1 MNIPRAE
8 HDPVDSLRW
17 PAADETYIVHMLIE
31 QHPAVLTSLRPWFII
46 FNAYC
51 GEPTDGYPGE
61 YRFHFYEPFPVEEF
75 PPHSP
80 VHIYEIVRQYG
91 IGGMAHEAG
100 YATPEE
106 YLRDMISC
114 AGYAN
119 LVIANIQG
127 ASRA

>member
-1 MNIPRAE
+1 MSFSRHQIDSVE
-8 HDPVDSLRW
+8 SLRW
-17 PAADETYIVHMLIE
+17 PAADETYTVHMLIE
-31 QHPAVLTSLRPWFII
+31 QHPPVLTSLRPWFVT

-51 GEPTDGYPGE
+51 GEPSDGHPGE
-61 YRFHFYEPFPVEEF
+61 YRLHFFEPFPVEEF

-80 VHIYEIVRQYG
+80 VHGYEIVRQYG

-106 YLRDMISC
+106 YLRDMILC
-114 AGYAN
+114 AGHAN
-119 LVIANIQG
+119 RVIAHIQG

>member
-1 MNIPRAE
+1 MTFPSPQNDSLE
-8 HDPVDSLRW
+8 SLRW
-17 PAADETYIVHMLIE
+17 PAADETYTVHMLIE
-31 QHPAVLTSLRPWFII
+31 QHPAVLTSLRPWFVT
-46 FNAYC
+46 FSAYC

-61 YRFHFYEPFPVEEF
+61 YRFHFFEPFPVEEF

-80 VHIYEIVRQYG
+80 VHGVEVVRQYG

-106 YLRDMISC
+106 YLRDMILC
-114 AGYAN
+114 AG
-119 LVIANIQG
+119 IANRAIATIQG

>member
-1 MNIPRAE
+1 MSSSSPHNYSVE
-8 HDPVDSLRW
+8 SLRW
-17 PAADETYIVHMLIE
+17 PAADETYTVHMLIE
-31 QHPAVLTSLRPWFII
+31 QHPAVLTSLRPWFVT

-51 GEPTDGYPGE
+51 GEPSDGFPGE
-61 YRFHFYEPFPVEEF
+61 YRFHFFEPFPVEEF

>member
-1 MNIPRAE
+1 MSFSKERNDAVE
-8 HDPVDSLRW
+8 SLRW
-17 PAADETYIVHMLIE
+17 PAADETYTVHMLIE
-31 QHPAVLTSLRPWFII
+31 QHPPVLTSLRPWFVT

-51 GEPTDGYPGE
+51 GEPSDGYPGD
-61 YRFHFYEPFPVEEF
+61 YRLHFFEPFPVEEF

-80 VHIYEIVRQYG
+80 VHGYEIVRQYG

-106 YLRDMISC
+106 YLRDMILC
-114 AGYAN
+114 AGHAN
-119 LVIANIQG
+119 RVIAHIRG

>member
-80 VHIYEIVRQYG
+80 VH
-91 IGGMAHEAG
+91 MK
-100 YATPEE
+100 
-106 YLRDMISC
+106 S
-114 AGYAN
+114 YAN
-119 LVIANIQG
+119 M
-127 ASRA
+127 ASAGWPMKPAMPPPRNTSGT

>member
-1 MNIPRAE
+1 MTFSRMENDPAE
-8 HDPVDSLRW
+8 SLRW
-17 PAADETYIVHMLIE
+17 PAADETYMVHMLIE
-31 QHPAVLTSLRPWFII
+31 QLPAVLTTLRPWFIT
-46 FNAYC
+46 FNAYW

-61 YRFHFYEPFPVEEF
+61 YRFHFYDPFPVEEF

-80 VHIYEIVRQYG
+80 VHGVEVVRQYG

-106 YLRDMISC
+106 YLRDMILC
-114 AGYAN
+114 AG
-119 LVIANIQG
+119 IANRAIATIQG